1 MQEGSER
8 DPPVFHSFLKGFK
21 MSQLTK
27 QELLEEAKKQSKALE
42 RISRWRTYAMVL
54 SAIGVAVAYMG
65 FTGNQ
70 HRTAVGGTGIVLIAA
85 GVAFAVICNLGIR
98 TGRDNVEKILNAAE
112 KGPNDSDFD

>member
-1 MQEGSER
+1 
-8 DPPVFHSFLKGFK
+8 

-27 QELLEEAKKQSKALE
+27 QELLEEAKNQSEALV

-54 SAIGVAVAYMG
+54 SAIGVAVTYMG
-65 FTGNQ
+65 FAGTQ
-70 HRTAVGGTGIVLIAA
+70 HRIAVGVTGIVLIAA

-112 KGPNDSDFD
+112 KGQDDRNFKKE